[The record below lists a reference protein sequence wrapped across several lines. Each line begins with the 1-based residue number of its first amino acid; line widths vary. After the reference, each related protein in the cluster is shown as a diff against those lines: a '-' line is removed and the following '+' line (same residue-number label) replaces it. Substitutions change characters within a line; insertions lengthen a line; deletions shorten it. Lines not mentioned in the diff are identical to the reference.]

1 MCSVVKYGTTFFYYL
16 LGGPVGT
23 DSIIAAIVAFLGG
36 TGFNALL
43 RFLSKNKQTDIT
55 TEALLRQEMTDRLDG
70 LTAEMDDLK
79 KEVSYWRD
87 MYLDL
92 YKQHADL
99 RAKLGIMRTEF
110 EDPTKG

>member
-1 MCSVVKYGTTFFYYL
+1 M
-16 LGGPVGT
+16 GT

-43 RFLSKNKQTDIT
+43 RFLSKNKETDIT
-55 TEALLRQEMTDRLDG
+55 TEALLRQEMTDRLDA
-70 LTAEMDDLK
+70 LTIEIDELK

-99 RAKLGIMRTEF
+99 RARIGVVREQF
-110 EDPTKG
+110 EDPTQGNL

>member
-1 MCSVVKYGTTFFYYL
+1 
-16 LGGPVGT
+16 VGT
-23 DSIIAAIVAFLGG
+23 DSVIAAIVAFLGG

-55 TEALLRQEMTDRLDG
+55 TEALLRQEMTDRLDS
-70 LTAEMDDLK
+70 LTAEMDELK
-79 KEVSYWRD
+79 QEVSYWRD

-99 RAKLGIMRTEF
+99 RARVGMMRDDSDDLNKENI
-110 EDPTKG
+110 